1 MKKLI
6 ALLTIAGFMTF
17 GISNSVLAQQE
28 ENVPQTEQTATEAAA
43 AEAVENAEEA
53 ATEEAPA
60 AEETTEA
67 EA

>member
-28 ENVPQTEQTATEAAA
+28 ENVPQTEQVAEATEQVAPSSMLNKDPGS
-43 AEAVENAEEA
+43 NARSCDISQ
-53 ATEEAPA
+53 
-60 AEETTEA
+60 
-67 EA
+67 

>member
-28 ENVPQTEQTATEAAA
+28 ENVPQTEQVA
-43 AEAVENAEEA
+43 AEATDQVA
-53 ATEEAPA
+53 
-60 AEETTEA
+60 
-67 EA
+67 

>member
-28 ENVPQTEQTATEAAA
+28 ENVPQTEQTAAEATEAR
-43 AEAVENAEEA
+43 EAVAEEA
-53 ATEEAPA
+53 PPV
-60 AEETTEA
+60 
-67 EA
+67 